1 MNYSRAFI
9 IFVNTSTFL
18 KYIFKFLVFLH
29 SMSRIAVLDKHKC
42 NPVKC
47 GNFLCIRV
55 CPINRMGDECIKEG
69 TDHKALIDE
78 KLCTGCGICPKKCP
92 FGAISIINLP
102 EELDRE
108 PIHRYGQNGFAL
120 YNLPT
125 PIFGKVIGI
134 IGRNGIGKS
143 TALKI
148 LSKQLFP
155 NFGRTQ
161 NFTSNPASDAQ
172 SNYKEI
178 IEYFKGTEAQAYF
191 EKSRDGQIKISY
203 KPQQVDQIPKQ
214 YDGTVLDLLKKV
226 DEKKILN
233 EIIELLELKNILD
246 SNIKEI
252 SGGELQRV
260 AIAATVMK
268 EANVYLF
275 DEPTSY
281 LDIMQRMKIAKF
293 IKGLA
298 NENTAVL
305 VIEHDL
311 IILDY
316 MTDMVHLMYGH
327 EGVYGVVSGVKT
339 SKNGINVYLSGF
351 LKEENVRFR
360 DHAIKFNPAAIV
372 DQKKDFLLTEWN
384 ALEYK
389 QGRFTLKVDNGK
401 IYRGDV
407 MGILGQN
414 GIGKTTFVKILAGVI
429 KTKDEDELKLKV
441 AYKPQYLEAGDE
453 LVMVALQR
461 AIQKYEISI
470 IRPLNLKELF
480 MRKLSELSGGE
491 LQKVAIAHCL
501 SQDAEIILM
510 DEPSAY
516 LDVEQR
522 LTVSKVI
529 KDVMFTTGRSAII
542 VDHDLVFIDY
552 LSDKLIV
559 FDGEPAITGIANPPM
574 SMGDGMNKFLSVLD
588 ITFRRDEENYR
599 PRINKEDSQKDREQK
614 SSGKLYYH

>member
-1 MNYSRAFI
+1 
-9 IFVNTSTFL
+9 
-18 KYIFKFLVFLH
+18 
-29 SMSRIAVLDKHKC
+29 MSRIAVLDKHKC
-42 NPVKC
+42 NPGKC

-102 EELDRE
+102 EELDKE
-108 PIHRYGQNGFAL
+108 PIHRYGPNGFAL

-125 PIFGKVIGI
+125 PIFGKVVGI

-148 LSKQLFP
+148 LSRQLLP
-155 NFGRTQ
+155 NLGRTQ
-161 NFTSNPASDAQ
+161 NTNSDIE
-172 SNYKEI
+172 NFEDI

-191 EKSRDGQIKISY
+191 EKLRDGQVKISY

-214 YDGTVLDLLKKV
+214 YNGTVLDLLKHV
-226 DEKKILN
+226 DERNIFDK
-233 EIIELLELKNILD
+233 IIELLELKNILD
-246 SNIKEI
+246 SNVPEL

-260 AIAATVMK
+260 AIATTVMRD
-268 EANVYLF
+268 ANVYLF
-275 DEPTSY
+275 DEPASY
-281 LDIMQRMKIAKF
+281 LDIKQRMKVARF

-298 NENTAVL
+298 DENTAVI

-339 SKNGINVYLSGF
+339 TKNGINVYLSGF

-360 DHAIKFNPAAIV
+360 DHAIKFNPTAMIE
-372 DQKKDFLLTEWN
+372 QKKEFLLTEWN

-389 QGRFTLKVDNGK
+389 QGKFTLKVDNGK

-407 MGILGQN
+407 VGILGQN

-429 KTKDEDELKLKV
+429 KTRDDDALKLRV

-453 LVMVALQR
+453 LVMAALQR

-480 MRKLSELSGGE
+480 MRKLNELSGGE
-491 LQKVAIAHCL
+491 LQRVAIAHCL
-501 SQDAEIILM
+501 SQDADIMLM

-522 LTVSKVI
+522 LIVSKVI
-529 KDVMFTTGRSAII
+529 KDFMFTTGKSAMI
-542 VDHDLVFIDY
+542 VDHDLLFIDY
-552 LSDKLIV
+552 LSDKLVV
-559 FDGEPAITGIANPPM
+559 FDGEPAIHGIANPPM
-574 SMGDGMNKFLSVLD
+574 NMGDGMNKFLSELN

-614 SSGKLYYH
+614 STGKLYYH

>member
-1 MNYSRAFI
+1 
-9 IFVNTSTFL
+9 
-18 KYIFKFLVFLH
+18 
-29 SMSRIAVLDKHKC
+29 
-42 NPVKC
+42 
-47 GNFLCIRV
+47 
-55 CPINRMGDECIKEG
+55 MGEECIKEG
-69 TDHKALIDE
+69 IDHKAFIDE

-102 EELDRE
+102 EELKSE
-108 PIHRYGQNGFAL
+108 PIHRYGANGFAL
-120 YNLPT
+120 YSLPT
-125 PIFGKVIGI
+125 PVFGKVVGI

-143 TALKI
+143 TAIKI
-148 LSKQLFP
+148 LSKQLSP

-161 NFTSNPASDAQ
+161 NSKTTADSNTFR
-172 SNYKEI
+172 EI

-191 EKSRDGQIKISY
+191 EKLRDDQIKISY

-214 YDGTVLDLLKKV
+214 YDGTVYDLLKKV
-226 DEKKILN
+226 DEKKIFD
-233 EIIELLELKNILD
+233 EIVELLDLKPILN

-281 LDIMQRMKIAKF
+281 LDIKQRMKIAKF
-293 IKGLA
+293 IKNLA
-298 NENTAVL
+298 DDNTAVL

-316 MTDMVHLMYGH
+316 MTDMIHLMYGH
-327 EGVYGVVSGVKT
+327 EGAYGVVSGVKT
-339 SKNGINVYLSGF
+339 TKNGINVYLSGF
-351 LKEENVRFR
+351 LREENVRFR
-360 DHAIKFNPAAIV
+360 DHAIKFNPSAILK
-372 DQKKDFLLTEWN
+372 QKKDFILTEWS
-384 ALEYK
+384 ALEHNLGK
-389 QGRFTLKVDNGK
+389 FNLKVDEGK
-401 IYRGDV
+401 VYHGDV
-407 MGILGQN
+407 IGILGQN

-429 KTKDEDELKLKV
+429 QTKYENQLKLKV
-441 AYKPQYLEAGDE
+441 SYKPQYLETSDE
-453 LVMVALQR
+453 LVMMTLHR
-461 AIQKYEISI
+461 AIQNYEIQL

-491 LQKVAIAHCL
+491 LQRVAIAHCL
-501 SQDAEIILM
+501 SQDADIFLM

-522 LTVSKVI
+522 LIVSKVI
-529 KDVMFTTGRSAII
+529 KEMMFSSGKSAII
-542 VDHDLVFIDY
+542 VDHDLLFIDY

-559 FDGEPAITGIANPPM
+559 FDGIPAISGVANPPM
-574 SMGDGMNKFLSVLD
+574 EMGQGMNKFLSELN

-614 SSGKLYYH
+614 SAGKLYYH